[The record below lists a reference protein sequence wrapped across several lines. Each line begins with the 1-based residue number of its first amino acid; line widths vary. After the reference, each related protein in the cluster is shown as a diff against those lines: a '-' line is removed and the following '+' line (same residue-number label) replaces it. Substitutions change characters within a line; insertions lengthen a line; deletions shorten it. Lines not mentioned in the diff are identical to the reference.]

1 MFKCNNKNEMTSLAN
16 MSQTSSQ
23 FTEKRAR
30 LTDEQKNKKVNSSIY
45 MKF

>member
-1 MFKCNNKNEMTSLAN
+1 MFKCSNKNEMTSLAN

-30 LTDEQKNKKVNSSIY
+30 LTDEQKK
-45 MKF
+45 